1 MSIKKTLLFDNSRL
15 KYVDSCENFSLNIIV
30 IFKFA
35 NILMQGEMLSLGK
48 ATLNLKTIPILLLAE
63 FALIAILY
71 HRL

>member
-1 MSIKKTLLFDNSRL
+1 
-15 KYVDSCENFSLNIIV
+15 
-30 IFKFA
+30 
-35 NILMQGEMLSLGK
+35 MQGEMLTLGK

>member
-1 MSIKKTLLFDNSRL
+1 M
-15 KYVDSCENFSLNIIV
+15 V

-35 NILMQGEMLSLGK
+35 NILMQGEMLRLGK